1 MSSLTCSRTVR
12 YELRVLV
19 GFKRAHRGW
28 SKVYTAPAGLR
39 PPFKNAR
46 NYNGFGASGS
56 KSIEKPTVF
65 LPYSV
70 RRFKNA
76 RNYTGFGAS
85 GSKSKQKP
93 MVFLP
98 YSVPPV
104 KNGGNYNGFGASA
117 SKSKQNPMVF
127 LQLLVRR
134 SPRRGITLVLAPAR
148 LEVNGID
155 VFPIGILTTKSFFW
169 RGMVRSL
176 KPLVF

>member
-1 MSSLTCSRTVR
+1 MR

-28 SKVYTAPAGLR
+28 SKVYTAPAALR

-56 KSIEKPTVF
+56 KS
-65 LPYSV
+65 
-70 RRFKNA
+70 
-76 RNYTGFGAS
+76 
-85 GSKSKQKP
+85 KQKP

-98 YSVPPV
+98 LS
-104 KNGGNYNGFGASA
+104 
-117 SKSKQNPMVF
+117 
-127 LQLLVRR
+127 VRR
-134 SPRRGITLVLAPAR
+134 SPKRGITLVLAPAR

-176 KPLVF
+176 KPLFF